1 MNYKDVVSERID
13 IIMIIMIMIIMIII
27 IMIMIIII
35 IIMITIIIIVVTIVI
50 INIFH
55 GVFSR
60 DEAVN
65 RLSNFVLEDKGV
77 L

>member
-13 IIMIIMIMIIMIII
+13 IIMIIMIMIIMII
-27 IMIMIIII
+27 MIMIIII
-35 IIMITIIIIVVTIVI
+35 IIMIMIIIIVVTIVI

-65 RLSNFVLEDKGV
+65 GLSNFVLEDKGV

>member
-13 IIMIIMIMIIMIII
+13 IIMIIMIMIIMII
-27 IMIMIIII
+27 MIMIIII
-35 IIMITIIIIVVTIVI
+35 IIMIMIIIIVVTIVI